1 MKSKKIFCLVLCLSI
16 LFTITACGD
25 EGEPVS
31 SNVSTTLSTT
41 DSSSSDQQTSSTNDD
56 TSSGSTQSREDVLE
70 MLYGFK
76 SIKRVDYNCVK
87 NLEGSDTIYSIYAI
101 ITDHDEDILTDPG
114 ISITTADENVKIDG
128 STITIPAS
136 YTESGKSVKFTVEH
150 SQVDVKYDFN
160 IEPASSWNLV
170 FEDNFDGTELNTD
183 VWGEIWD
190 TSLTFEQR
198 DPFFF
203 GYKKEMAFLD
213 GEGNLVN
220 RVYATGE
227 FADDGRP
234 LYKSSLIATKD
245 CYEST
250 YGYYEIRMR
259 PHLANSI
266 KGSFWL
272 MAGDMGDHDAVN
284 DGSSENGCEVDII
297 ETMSNLNYS
306 GCALHWDGYYN
317 GQTKSEVYGEIYT
330 PEIFDGN
337 YHTFAVC
344 WTPEEFVF
352 LIDGK
357 VTIKSDAAGG
367 CHVPAYMLISSHV
380 GTWGGD
386 ITLKAGEHSDM
397 LVDYVKVYSSN
408 Y

>member
-1 MKSKKIFCLVLCLSI
+1 MKIKKIFCVFLCLSI
-16 LFTITACGD
+16 LLSITACGNAKD
-25 EGEPVS
+25 HIS
-31 SNVSTTLSTT
+31 SNS
-41 DSSSSDQQTSSTNDD
+41 
-56 TSSGSTQSREDVLE
+56 STQSNSTTNDNTSSKSELSSDDLME

-87 NLEGSDTIYSIYAI
+87 NLKGSDTIYSVYAI
-101 ITDHDEDILTDPG
+101 ITNADTDIVTNTSVS
-114 ISITTADENVKIDG
+114 ISSSDKNVKID
-128 STITIPAS
+128 STTITIPAS
-136 YTESGKSVKFTVEH
+136 YTKKKKSVKFTVEH
-150 SQVDVKYDFN
+150 SAVGAKYDFT
-160 IEPASSWNLV
+160 IKPASSWNV
-170 FEDNFDGTELNTD
+170 IFEDNFDGTELNTD

-213 GEGNLVN
+213 GNGNLVN

-272 MAGDMGDHDAVN
+272 MAGDMGDHDAIN
-284 DGSSENGCEVDII
+284 DGSSQNGCEVDII
-297 ETMSNLNYS
+297 ETMSNLNFS
-306 GCALHWDGYYN
+306 GHALHWDGYYN
-317 GQTKSEVYGEIYT
+317 GQTKSEVYGEIIT
-330 PEIFDGN
+330 PQVFDGK
-337 YHTFAVC
+337 YHTFAVS

-352 LIDGK
+352 LIDGE
-357 VTIKSDAAGG
+357 VTIKSSAAGG

-386 ITLKAGEHSDM
+386 ITLKPGEYSDM
-397 LVDYVKVYSSN
+397 LVDYVKVYSS
-408 Y
+408 